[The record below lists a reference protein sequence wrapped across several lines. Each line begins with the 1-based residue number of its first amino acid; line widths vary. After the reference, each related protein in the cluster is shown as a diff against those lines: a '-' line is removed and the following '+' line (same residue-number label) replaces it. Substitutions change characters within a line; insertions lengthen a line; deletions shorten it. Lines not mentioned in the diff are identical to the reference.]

1 MNLAQDPEN
10 YSYPLFI
17 ICGGIA
23 AFLYLPKMRR
33 VGNVMVYLTISGDG
47 FSTGKSL
54 MNDAIMQF
62 LYGKKLDCT
71 APNTVPQ
78 LYEMLASGTPI
89 FGEKLN
95 TIIYDIT
102 TTWRYLGHFCV
113 S

>member
-47 FSTGKSL
+47 FSL
-54 MNDAIMQF
+54 
-62 LYGKKLDCT
+62 
-71 APNTVPQ
+71 
-78 LYEMLASGTPI
+78 
-89 FGEKLN
+89 
-95 TIIYDIT
+95 
-102 TTWRYLGHFCV
+102 
-113 S
+113 